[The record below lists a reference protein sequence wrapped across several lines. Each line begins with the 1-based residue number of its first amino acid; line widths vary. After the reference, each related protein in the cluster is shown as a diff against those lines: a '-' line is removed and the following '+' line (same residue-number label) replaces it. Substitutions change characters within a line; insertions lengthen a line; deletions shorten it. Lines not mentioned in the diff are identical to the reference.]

1 MNTDRP
7 SRWLEFLQSHGF
19 AIKDNSAEIS
29 INRGSART
37 AAEWTPLLENQIISV
52 AGKDA
57 ESFLNSL
64 LSCDVTQLKMNTALQ
79 TGLCNAKGRLIAAPF
94 LTKDTEAYRLIL
106 PKDISAE
113 CVKTLQKYKL
123 RSKVDIELARN
134 FVIVGILHN
143 HESELKQ
150 TWIEDQLINHEPT
163 RLGATINKR
172 RSFIYGDAQHI
183 IELLEK
189 SQDLRPISN
198 QEWVLNEIRDYQAQ
212 ISKPLQELFIP
223 QAIHL
228 ERNDGISFTKGC
240 YPGQE
245 IVARTKYLGTIKR
258 QLYKFS
264 REQPS
269 IAGEFITNIDG
280 QNVGV
285 VVSNAK
291 DETDGYVGLAV
302 MIREQIREL
311 PTVFSDFKIFDQLEK

>member
-1 MNTDRP
+1 MNTDRS
-7 SRWLEFLQSHGF
+7 SRWLEFLHAQGF

-37 AAEWTPLLENQIISV
+37 VAKWTPLLENQIISV

-64 LSCDVTQLKMNTALQ
+64 LSCDVTHLKMNSALQ

-94 LTKDTEAYRLIL
+94 LTKDTEAYRLVV
-106 PKDISAE
+106 PKDISEE

-123 RSKVDIELARN
+123 RSKVDIEPAGN
-134 FVIVGILHN
+134 YAIVGVIHN
-143 HESELKQ
+143 HEGKLMNSEHAWHG
-150 TWIEDQLINHEPT
+150 TMINE
-163 RLGATINKR
+163 R
-172 RSFIYGDAQHI
+172 RSFIYGEAERI
-183 IELLEK
+183 IGLIEK
-189 SQDLRPISN
+189 SQDLRPVSN
-198 QEWVLNEIRDYQAQ
+198 QEWILNEIRDYHAH
-212 ISKPLQELFIP
+212 ISKSLQELFIP

-258 QLYKFS
+258 QLYQFS
-264 REQPS
+264 SEKPS
-269 IAGEFITNIDG
+269 TAGELITNIDG

-291 DETDGYVGLAV
+291 NETDGYVGLAV
-302 MIREQIREL
+302 MIRDQIKEL
-311 PTVFSDFKIFDQLEK
+311 PTVFSHFEIFDRLEK

>member
-1 MNTDRP
+1 MNTDRS

-29 INRGSART
+29 INHGSART

-64 LSCDVTQLKMNTALQ
+64 LSCDVTQLKTNSALQ
-79 TGLCNAKGRLIAAPF
+79 TGLCNPKGRLIAAPF

-106 PKDISAE
+106 PKDISEE

-123 RSKVDIELARN
+123 RSKVDIELAGN
-134 FVIVGILHN
+134 CAIVGITHN
-143 HESELKQ
+143 HEGR
-150 TWIEDQLINHEPT
+150 LINFEHT
-163 RLGATINKR
+163 LLSAVINER
-172 RSFIYGDAQHI
+172 RSFIYGEAERI
-183 IELLEK
+183 IGLIEK
-189 SQDLRPISN
+189 SQEVRPVSN
-198 QEWVLNEIRDYQAQ
+198 QEWILNEIRDYHAH

-258 QLYKFS
+258 QLYQFS
-264 REQPS
+264 REKPS
-269 IAGEFITNIDG
+269 IAGELITNIDG

-291 DETDGYVGLAV
+291 NETDGYVGLAV
-302 MIREQIREL
+302 MIRDQIKEL
-311 PTVFSDFKIFDQLEK
+311 PTAFSDFKIFDRLEK

>member
-1 MNTDRP
+1 MNTDRSP
-7 SRWLEFLQSHGF
+7 RWLEFLQAHGF

-29 INRGSART
+29 INRVFART
-37 AAEWTPLLENQIISV
+37 VAEWTPLLENQIISV

-64 LSCDVTQLKMNTALQ
+64 LSCDVTQLKMNSALQ

-106 PKDISAE
+106 PKDMSEE

-123 RSKVDIELARN
+123 RSKVDIELAGN
-134 FVIVGILHN
+134 CAIVGITHN
-143 HESELKQ
+143 HEGR
-150 TWIEDQLINHEPT
+150 LINSEHT
-163 RLGATINKR
+163 LLSAVINER
-172 RSFIYGDAQHI
+172 RSFIYGEAERI
-183 IELLEK
+183 IGLIEK
-189 SQDLRPISN
+189 SQELRPVSN
-198 QEWVLNEIRDYQAQ
+198 QEWILNEIRDYHAHV
-212 ISKPLQELFIP
+212 SKPLQELFIP

-258 QLYKFS
+258 QLYQFS

-269 IAGEFITNIDG
+269 IAGELITNIDG

-291 DETDGYVGLAV
+291 NETDGYVGLAV
-302 MIREQIREL
+302 MIRDQIKEL